1 MTESPTAPAAA
12 AAAAELAADA
22 PVPPMQ
28 GALQITTALAYAGF
42 TLDPV
47 AGAVVSGEVYPA
59 LTALQLGT
67 VLLDPAAYPTT
78 DRPAMSA
85 ALTGTGRYTQ
95 AQVQAAL
102 DTLYGG
108 TRRLGPFGGGSSYYQ
123 PPVPFDDLA
132 FATETDYPI
141 TGLRSRGYGVLDAI
155 QAVYGAR
162 NGPYH
167 GSPDGGDPKDVQVP
181 PNDLLQGVSGYVGAR
196 WGAVYVLQLTF
207 VTRSERRL
215 EWLGTKQLYP
225 TDQQFDMRAGAG
237 EQIVALYGQTA
248 MALRYNQQPTPWVN
262 QIGVYVRPW

>member
-1 MTESPTAPAAA
+1 MTESPTATATAT
-12 AAAAELAADA
+12 ELAADA

-47 AGAVVSGEVYPA
+47 AGAVVSGEVYPT

-85 ALTGTGRYTQ
+85 ALTGTGRYTP

-132 FATETDYPI
+132 FATEVESPI
-141 TGLRSRGYGVLDAI
+141 TGFRSRGYQVLDAI
-155 QAVYGAR
+155 QAVYGTKD
-162 NGPYH
+162 GPYH
-167 GSPDGGDPKDVQVP
+167 GSPDGGDAKAVP
-181 PNDLLQGVSGYVGAR
+181 FPPDDLLLGVSGYVGTR

-207 VTRSERRL
+207 RTRTGRTL
-215 EWLGTKQLYP
+215 GPVGTQWLQTG
-225 TDQQFDMRAGAG
+225 DQPFDMRAGPG

-248 MALRYNQQPTPWVN
+248 MALRYNQGPTPWVN